1 MATAIPYTPPVRP
14 RPAPPVRPER
24 DGDFYNDEL
33 PPELFD
39 GDEDREE
46 LAMYLDIARHIDE

>member
-1 MATAIPYTPPVRP
+1 MATAIPYAPTPRP
-14 RPAPPVRPER
+14 RPMAPIRSEY
-24 DGDFYNDEL
+24 DSDFYSDEL